1 MNMHSDNWVPH
12 PPKGVTIFLSRTG
25 PLLRYCDGA
34 LDIEDLNPEMK
45 RQWRMSRW
53 EIMVVGLRCLWAA
66 IRP

>member
-1 MNMHSDNWVPH
+1 MTDG
-12 PPKGVTIFLSRTG
+12 GVTIFLSRTG
-25 PLLRYCDGA
+25 PLLRYRDGT

-53 EIMVVGLRCLWAA
+53 EMMVVGLRCLWAA